1 MGLVKLPAVTDYWNG
16 SRLYS
21 ISFPASVMSCRKFN
35 AISSAL
41 HLSDPKV
48 DAENLKKK
56 GTPAYDRLCKLKPL
70 YDQLRDRCKSYF
82 HPHKNISIDERMVA
96 SKARTGLK
104 QYHKDKPTKWGYKL
118 FVLADS
124 RHAYTWDFCIY
135 EGKSPVAQSQQN
147 KGLSYD
153 SVMALVVLGSVLG
166 SGYKLYVDHFYTRPK
181 LFRDL
186 LTKKLLGLWNH

>member
-1 MGLVKLPAVTDYWNG
+1 MCQKDLFCFIAVVIYMGLVKLPAVTDYWNG

-21 ISFPASVMSCRKFN
+21 ISFPGSVMSCRKFN

-70 YDQLRDRCKSYF
+70 YKQLCDGCKSYF
-82 HPHKNISIDERMVA
+82 HPHQNISIDERMVA
-96 SKARTGLK
+96 SKARIGLK
-104 QYHKDKPTKWGYKL
+104 QYHKAKPTKWGYKL

-124 RHAYTWDFCIY
+124 RHAYTWDFFH
-135 EGKSPVAQSQQN
+135 
-147 KGLSYD
+147 L
-153 SVMALVVLGSVLG
+153 
-166 SGYKLYVDHFYTRPK
+166 
-181 LFRDL
+181 
-186 LTKKLLGLWNH
+186 